1 MTDRPHFLLGQTL
14 LRLWAS
20 AESPSPSAGQVVTDV
35 GGRLIASMKDADG
48 NVIGVMQFPA
58 A

>member
-1 MTDRPHFLLGQTL
+1 MTDRPHFLLGPTL
-14 LRLWAS
+14 LGLWAS